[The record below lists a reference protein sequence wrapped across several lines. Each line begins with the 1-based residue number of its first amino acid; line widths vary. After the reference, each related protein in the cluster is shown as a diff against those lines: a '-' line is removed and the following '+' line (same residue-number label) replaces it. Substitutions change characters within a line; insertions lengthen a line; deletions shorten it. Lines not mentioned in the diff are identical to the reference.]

1 MLISSEPY
9 CKASSSSFPR
19 KVTISKCI
27 INIADERDDAASR
40 QMIEMLETIDDDL
53 GEMEF
58 DLVKVSDPEFADR
71 EYGIKR
77 GAPAIVYFEN
87 GVPSVFDGEEDCI
100 TGRSN

>member
-1 MLISSEPY
+1 
-9 CKASSSSFPR
+9 
-19 KVTISKCI
+19 
-27 INIADERDDAASR
+27 
-40 QMIEMLETIDDDL
+40 MIEMLETIDDDL

-87 GVPSVFDGEEDCI
+87 GVPSVFDGEKYYI
-100 TGRSN
+100 IGWYN